1 MKYVWILCLLLLF
14 PSFFSSAQLNLP
26 PNSNSLSD
34 PNYGNPTGTPSQT
47 PTTPTTEQLQWPQ
60 QWPITQQQAQ
70 QIQQQAQQ
78 TQSAQQACSA
88 LFQAPLQNGGE
99 SYDTC
104 IQDMQACLS
113 GGGTESRCICKVSGG
128 IVLNTDVPFIG
139 NCINLRGT
147 GIQSPDGT
155 TVTPVNA
162 FPTLMQALSKIIM
175 SVIMVVGF
183 LCILIGGVMIT
194 TGDPE
199 WWKNLIKHVVIA
211 MALLGA
217 SGTILRLINPNFF
230 G

>member
-1 MKYVWILCLLLLF
+1 MKYVWILVLLF
-14 PSFFSSAQLNLP
+14 PFLSFAQGIPSWPTGSFPICEQLFAGDPSGSSA
-26 PNSNSLSD
+26 
-34 PNYGNPTGTPSQT
+34 Y
-47 PTTPTTEQLQWPQ
+47 
-60 QWPITQQQAQ
+60 AQ
-70 QIQQQAQQ
+70 
-78 TQSAQQACSA
+78 C
-88 LFQAPLQNGGE
+88 NE
-99 SYDTC
+99 
-104 IQDMQACLS
+104 DMQACVS

-175 SVIMVVGF
+175 SVIMVVWF
-183 LCILIGGVMIT
+183 LCILIGGVMMT
-194 TGDPE
+194 TGDYE
-199 WWKNLIKHVVIA
+199 WGKGLIKHVVIA

-217 SGTILRLINPNFF
+217 SGAILRLINPNFF